1 MATME
6 CASLRPRSLIFRA
19 AQVHFITFH
28 LSRLP
33 HAAFLLQRHTT
44 HASMELFILITT
56 VCEISPMSVPDGAVN
71 YMLLTFRRIAILGL
85 VLSLPDKYK

>member
-1 MATME
+1 
-6 CASLRPRSLIFRA
+6 
-19 AQVHFITFH
+19 
-28 LSRLP
+28 
-33 HAAFLLQRHTT
+33 
-44 HASMELFILITT
+44 MELFILITT